1 MIVRQTRAVDA
12 ALAVHGTGRLTIER
26 SLRGML
32 GRAGV
37 TVAAHPQLA
46 RALRDGD
53 PVWLDEAARAALGV
67 PEDLQACAVP
77 IVVAAEPLGLL
88 VLAAEAAE
96 PLDADSRRLLRA
108 ISAAMGFALLRDRL
122 WRSCARRRGSVA
134 AGLARYRRRG
144 GGASSPPVRATVRSR
159 AIDWRMIRETCIC
172 ETPMRS
178 PISAW
183 VRSSSKRSRSTS
195 RSRGVTARM
204 SCSSVARLSARP
216 NPSSDVPTVSPS
228 VSPASSSLPRG
239 VDSEVAR

>member
-1 MIVRQTRAVDA
+1 
-12 ALAVHGTGRLTIER
+12 
-26 SLRGML
+26 ML
-32 GRAGV
+32 GAGEV

-67 PEDLQACAVP
+67 PEDLRACAVP
-77 IVVAAEPLGLL
+77 VVVAAEPLGLL

-96 PLDADSRRLLRA
+96 PLDADSRRVLRA
-108 ISAAMGFALLRDRL
+108 ISAA
-122 WRSCARRRGSVA
+122 RSVRAAARPARGGA
-134 AGLARYRRRG
+134 ARRG
-144 GGASSPPVRATVRSR
+144 GSGPPATGAAGAAVLAARPRDRAQPGDRLADDPR
-159 AIDWRMIRETCIC
+159 DLHLRDAD
-172 ETPMRS
+172 RS

-204 SCSSVARLSARP
+204 SCSSVARLSARR